1 MNKVAGLLRFA
12 YLVNDGI
19 LTKATVFFT
28 GEMPETES
36 GELFACERL
45 DQSGH
50 LEVMVKTLEIE
61 EITVRVPF
69 NQYLETPSFTR
80 PLKFKKKKK
89 SQREYTNLE
98 NAVNELECLGKIHHL
113 HFDFLKGK
121 MKALAEE
128 FNQTRTCPS
137 EMKRNR
143 L

>member
-61 EITVRVPF
+61 SKLPSTHSETFPGLRLRAVTPF
-69 NQYLETPSFTR
+69 V
-80 PLKFKKKKK
+80 
-89 SQREYTNLE
+89 SQ
-98 NAVNELECLGKIHHL
+98 
-113 HFDFLKGK
+113 
-121 MKALAEE
+121 M
-128 FNQTRTCPS
+128 
-137 EMKRNR
+137 
-143 L
+143 